1 MTTALTTVKP
11 DRQEATEFLAAL
23 FGHYFSD
30 NDGWVE
36 FRFLPPEKGQKL
48 EFLPAWARQGKL
60 DAGGWKELSRRNQSA
75 HIIFGVNP
83 RTIQKGRAVDIEAII
98 CLWADVDG
106 KDEGKT
112 AAWKRVEEFPIQ
124 PSMVVDSGQHGY
136 HCYWLLRRPLL
147 DITEDIRLEVR
158 QILKGLSKSQLKSDP
173 QRTDLSSCLRLPGT
187 MNIKPGME
195 PKRCSLV
202 YCHPEQTFTL
212 SDFAAYRDSSFKEP
226 EGYDEEL
233 PPFGDRNLLVSA
245 ESEADALKTVDEL
258 QISKRHL
265 TMILTGKGKGL
276 KNESDRSAR
285 DMAIIRALVWAGYGY
300 ATIKSIFFNPWL
312 KCADRIKE
320 AGEAKLKWDV
330 QKALKWYEQLKIH
343 GTPQSRWILTIKNNP
358 ILTPPEKQ
366 AKIKEFVVADLLTS
380 PEALGE
386 GFYEDES
393 GPYYFFHNEERSL
406 IDLDSAEFDHF
417 IEGRFV
423 VTQNDFQ
430 EFKRALKATI
440 YASKKKV
447 VPRFVH
453 YYDEEKGALY
463 MDNGANG
470 IYRLEGGEIKLLDNG
485 DEGVF
490 FKHEGGLMP
499 FEWKPDV
506 KVVNYFQD
514 EVPDDHKQYSN
525 PLAGVPLGLSLEK
538 FQNSYLDEFL
548 VSRTSFATEEEHH
561 ILPEEQKLLLIIY
574 FYSLF
579 FESILTEKPI
589 VAFIGKMASGKSFI
603 STSIGKILFGF
614 RFDRCSFPDTDDN
627 LKTVLGEE
635 RYVVFD
641 NVTKISRD
649 LQNTLCNYA
658 TGRPKIG
665 KREPYKK
672 TQQKGEPHCF
682 VALTSCEPKG
692 WQQDLMRRV
701 LLFNTQQIRTV
712 IGQDE
717 LLAPL
722 MKNRDNLMTE
732 IIENLNSVVAI
743 LRQWKDAHP
752 ENPPGII
759 ASWMSFGQK
768 VTSWFGSRKKFR
780 AVIAKLAAKKEETL
794 LDEDPLWW
802 VLEYVLFERW
812 SGERDSSDQGCS
824 IEPISTRALFQ
835 FLSEEA
841 KEMKLLREFEHWY
854 RSRAS
859 LGKRLANIKEELA
872 KRIEVE
878 EIPGRARMKFW
889 GFRRKE
895 ETAEAKMEQPVGT
908 DWDELAKA
916 TARNFEEPEMTP
928 PDAELL
934 SVPETDEDLVEL
946 GRLLEETS
954 PDDPLYL
961 RILQLLGRFKAGT

>member
-1 MTTALTTVKP
+1 LVKS
-11 DRQEATEFLAAL
+11 DRQEAQEFLAAL
-23 FGHYFSD
+23 FGQYFAD

-48 EFLPAWARQGKL
+48 EFLPAWSRQGKL
-60 DAGGWKELSRRNQSA
+60 DAEGWKEVSRRNKTA
-75 HIIFGVNP
+75 HIVFGVNP
-83 RTIQKGRAVDIEAII
+83 RTIQRGRAVDIEAII

-106 KDEGKT
+106 KEEGKE
-112 AAWKRVEEFPIQ
+112 AARARVEGFPIQ
-124 PSMVVDSGQHGY
+124 PSIVVDSGQHGY

-147 DITEDIRLEVR
+147 EITDDIRLEVR
-158 QILKGLSKSQLKSDP
+158 QILRGLSKSVLKSDP

-195 PKRCSLV
+195 PRRCTLIE
-202 YCHPEQTFTL
+202 CHPERTFTL
-212 SDFAAYRDSSFKEP
+212 SDFMAYRDTTFKEP

-245 ESEADALKTVDEL
+245 ESEAEALRSVDEL
-258 QISKRHL
+258 LIAKRHI
-265 TMILTGKGKGL
+265 TMIITGKGKGL
-276 KNESDRSAR
+276 KNETDRSAR
-285 DMAIIRALVWAGYGY
+285 DMAIIRALVWAQYGY

-312 KCADRIKE
+312 KCSDRIRE
-320 AGEAKLKWDV
+320 VGEAKLKWDV

-366 AKIKEFVVADLLTS
+366 AKIKEYVVADLLTS

-417 IEGRFV
+417 IEGRYV
-423 VTQNDFQ
+423 ITQNDFQ
-430 EFKRALKATI
+430 EIKRALKAAI

-447 VPRFVH
+447 TPRFVH
-453 YYDEEKGALY
+453 YYDEGKGVLY

-470 IYRLEGGEIKLLDNG
+470 IYRLDGDEVKLLDNG

-490 FKHEGGLMP
+490 FKHEGGLVP
-499 FEWKPDV
+499 FEWKPDA
-506 KVVNYFQD
+506 KVVNYF
-514 EVPDDHKQYSN
+514 DHEPPEEYAQFGRPKY
-525 PLAGVPLGLSLEK
+525 PLGLSLEK
-538 FQNSYLDEFL
+538 FKDSYLDRFL

-561 ILPEEQKLLLIIY
+561 ILPEEQKLLLIVY

-627 LKTVLGEE
+627 LKTVLAEE

-641 NVTKISRD
+641 NVTRISRD

-701 LLFNTQQIRTV
+701 LLFNTQQIRMI

-722 MKNRDNLMTE
+722 LKNRDHLMTE
-732 IIENLNSVVAI
+732 IIENLNAVVAI
-743 LRQWKDAHP
+743 LRQWRESHP

-768 VTSWFGSRKKFR
+768 VTSWFDSRWKFR
-780 AVIAKLAAKKEETL
+780 TVIAKLAAKKEETL

-802 VLEYVLFERW
+802 VLEYLLYERW
-812 SGERDSSDQGCS
+812 GGDHDSAEQGGS

-835 FLSEEA
+835 SFSETA
-841 KEMKLLREFEHWY
+841 DEMKLREFQHWY
-854 RSRAS
+854 KSPAA
-859 LGKRLANIKEELA
+859 LGKRLANIKDELS
-872 KRIEVE
+872 KRLDVV
-878 EIPGRARMKFW
+878 EIPGRARMKLW
-889 GFRRKE
+889 GFHKKAE
-895 ETAEAKMEQPVGT
+895 EAEARPEQTPGT
-908 DWDELAKA
+908 DWQELAKA
-916 TARNFEEPEMTP
+916 TAQPGLQPPGQPKPEDELEIMEQFGWTEENL
-928 PDAELL
+928 AE
-934 SVPETDEDLVEL
+934 VAARED
-946 GRLLEETS
+946 S
-954 PDDPLYL
+954 D
-961 RILQLLGRFKAGT
+961 